1 MKKHMLLFGLSIGLF
16 WGATAQCTIDTT
28 QVPTGKFFSPDTLP
42 CVVRTV
48 AYDQVIQFKVPQ
60 RVNIS
65 DFFPAIPLPITLFI
79 DSIVIDSISGFPSG
93 IGYTINPTN
102 GHFKPGFGG
111 CARVFGTT
119 ADPKGNYPLTVYGN
133 VTVRGQPFPT
143 FGFDGDTTLDLSNL
157 AQLGNSPFSFNLD
170 VINIGDQCRPSNVGI
185 GAIAAFN
192 AIIKTYP
199 NPTQNRLT
207 VDVNTVDRINGKIE
221 VFNALGSR
229 VVVENIDWI
238 GAQSFYLNTSA
249 LSNGIYTLRIAD
261 TNKAFQTQFVVAK

>member
-1 MKKHMLLFGLSIGLF
+1 MKKHILLFGLTIGLF
-16 WGATAQCTIDTT
+16 FGAVAQCTIDTT
-28 QVPTGKFFSPDTLP
+28 QVAAGSFFAPDTFP

-48 AYDQVIQFKVPQ
+48 AYDQTIQFKVPQ
-60 RVNIS
+60 SV
-65 DFFPAIPLPITLFI
+65 DLATFFPAIPFPYTLYV
-79 DSIVIDSISGFPSG
+79 DSIVIDSLSGFPAG
-93 IGYTINPTN
+93 IGYTLNPTD

-119 ADPKGNYPLTVYGN
+119 TDPKGNYPLTVYGN
-133 VTVRGQPFPT
+133 ITLRGQPQPLV
-143 FGFDGDTTLDLSNL
+143 GFDGDTTLDLSNL

-170 VINIGDQCRPSNVGI
+170 VINVGDQCRPSNVGI

-192 AIIKTYP
+192 AIIKAYP

-229 VVVENIDWI
+229 VAVENIDWI
-238 GAQSFYLNTSA
+238 GTQTYQLNTSA
-249 LSNGIYTLRIAD
+249 LPNGVYTLRIAD
-261 TNKAFQTQFVVAK
+261 TNKAFQTQFVIAK